1 VEPRASVGKQLDAIT
16 TRRRACL
23 IAAVLFVSYAYFY
36 QGGGWNQNS
45 RFDLIRAIV
54 EEHTLII
61 DSYQQN
67 TLDKAHINGHYF
79 SDKSPG
85 VAFLALPAV
94 YAARPMLK
102 IAGVEARSP
111 AGLVAL
117 SYAATLFS
125 VALPSAIA
133 FAGLFVVAIKL
144 GSRTEAA
151 TFGALTLGLATP
163 MWAYATL
170 LWGHALAGACLLMA
184 FWAALELQNA
194 ASKAGIF
201 AASLLVGLL
210 AGWATVSEYPAAP
223 ASAILAVFALAL
235 VWEKRERV
243 IAAAIGILIGAG
255 FCIAVLMIYQYLA
268 FGSAFR
274 PSYSYYDPGAFPWMR
289 HGLLGI
295 TYPRVDVAFKLLFGG
310 RRGLFP
316 ISPVLIVAPFG
327 LWTLCK
333 SGSRKPA
340 FAATAIALYY
350 WLFNAAFPAWHGGW
364 SYGPRYMAAAIPL
377 LAVGFAPAWDA
388 ASRAQRRVIA
398 AFGLLSLFF
407 TLAAVSTSVQPLEG
421 MTFPLLQFCI
431 PNFLHGNLSLG
442 RGTILDPIG
451 AAPGPIG
458 GSFNHGELMGLH
470 GLTSLIP
477 LLAIWA
483 LAAWAF
489 YRGNRHEDRT

>member
-1 VEPRASVGKQLDAIT
+1 VESPASVGKQLDAIT
-16 TRRRACL
+16 IRGRACL
-23 IAAVLFVSYAYFY
+23 IAVVLFVSYAYFY

-54 EEHTLII
+54 EEHALAI
-61 DSYQQN
+61 DSYHQN

-85 VAFLALPAV
+85 VAFFALPAV
-94 YAARPMLK
+94 YVARPILK
-102 IAGVEARSP
+102 IARVEPRSA

-133 FAGLFVVAIKL
+133 FAGLFVVAMKL
-144 GSRTEAA
+144 GSGTQAA

-184 FWAALELQNA
+184 FWAALELRDA
-194 ASKAGIF
+194 TSKAGIF
-201 AASLLVGLL
+201 AASLLVGIL

-223 ASAILAVFALAL
+223 ASAILGVFALA
-235 VWEKRERV
+235 VMWGKGKRV
-243 IAAAIGILIGAG
+243 IAAATGILLGAG

-268 FGSAFR
+268 FGSALR

-316 ISPVLIVAPFG
+316 ISPVLFVAPFG
-327 LWTLCK
+327 LWALWK
-333 SGSRKPA
+333 SGFSA
-340 FAATAIALYY
+340 SAMAASAIALYY

-364 SYGPRYMAAAIPL
+364 SYGPRYMAAGIPL
-377 LAVGFAPAWDA
+377 LAVGLAPAWDA
-388 ASRAQRRVIA
+388 ASRVQRRLIA
-398 AFGLLSLFF
+398 ALGLSSLLF
-407 TLAAVSTSVQPLEG
+407 TLAAVSTSVQPVEG
-421 MTFPLLQFCI
+421 MKFPLLQLCI
-431 PNFLHGNLSLG
+431 PNFLLGKLSLD
-442 RGTILDPIG
+442 RGTFLDPVG
-451 AAPGPIG
+451 APPGPIG
-458 GSFNHGELMGLH
+458 GSFNLGELMGLH
-470 GLTSLIP
+470 GFASLMP
-477 LLAIWA
+477 LLAVWF
-483 LAAWAF
+483 LAAWA
-489 YRGNRHEDRT
+489 YGRQIQRER